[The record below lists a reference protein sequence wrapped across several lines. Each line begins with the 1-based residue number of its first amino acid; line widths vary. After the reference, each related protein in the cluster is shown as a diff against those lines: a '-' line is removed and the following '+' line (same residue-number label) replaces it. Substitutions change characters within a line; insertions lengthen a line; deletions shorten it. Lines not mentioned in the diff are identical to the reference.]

1 MRVRLSAE
9 CIINA
14 SAQFWGPMLAMAL
27 EPAQAN
33 GQVCV
38 GAGHLVGSVTLT
50 GAWVGRIEVRLA
62 QGLAHEATV
71 AMLMMPAESVG
82 EADTLD
88 ATKEIANIIAG
99 VIKSCLPRPSAMTVP
114 EAGVEQESFAD
125 KPETGNSLAVEFR
138 HPSGDLLV
146 RVCELECAA

>member
-1 MRVRLSAE
+1 
-9 CIINA
+9 
-14 SAQFWGPMLAMAL
+14 
-27 EPAQAN
+27 
-33 GQVCV
+33 
-38 GAGHLVGSVTLT
+38 VGSVTLT
-50 GAWVGRIEVRLA
+50 GAWVGRIEVRLT

-99 VIKSCLPRPSAMTVP
+99 VIKSCMPRPTAMTVP
-114 EAGVEQESFAD
+114 EAAVEREPFAD
-125 KPETGNSLAVEFR
+125 KPETESTLAVGFR

-146 RVCELECAA
+146 RVCEFECAE

>member
-1 MRVRLSAE
+1 MRAQLSAE

-14 SAQFWGPMLAMAL
+14 NAQFWGPMLAMAL

-33 GQVCV
+33 GQVSV
-38 GAGHLVGSVTLT
+38 GAGHLVGRVTLT
-50 GAWVGRIEVRLA
+50 GAWAGRIEVRLT
-62 QGLAHEATV
+62 QGLAQEATV

-99 VIKSCLPRPSAMTVP
+99 VIKSCMPRPTAMTVP
-114 EAGVEQESFAD
+114 EAAVEREPFAD
-125 KPETGNSLAVEFR
+125 KPETESTLAVGFR

-146 RVCELECAA
+146 RVCEFECAE